1 MSKSIDF
8 DISICPRIFQ
18 FKSKFKKQSSLV
30 EPINNAMNDN
40 DLKLILSA
48 SNDNLIR
55 WVKRW
60 KSIEPDTA
68 TFSAIVLEEAGEW
81 DSIAQSIDDFCSEF
95 NSNWEST
102 KADFFEMHEVA
113 DFKEL
118 KHKIENNLLSSSNP
132 IQEAGESLSDVA
144 GFISV
149 WLWLSIVT
157 AIIVVVFTLN
167 NSMGQKALLVIQIIY
182 GLLSF
187 YSITG
192 VIRSLKRAGN
202 LLKNN
207 NN

>member
-1 MSKSIDF
+1 V
-8 DISICPRIFQ
+8 
-18 FKSKFKKQSSLV
+18 SLLV
-30 EPINNAMNDN
+30 SLTSVGLFLYLNESINNAMNDN
-40 DLKLILSA
+40 DLKIILSA

-118 KHKIENNLLSSSNP
+118 KHKIENNL
-132 IQEAGESLSDVA
+132 AGESLSDVA

-167 NSMGQKALLVIQIIY
+167 NSMGQMALLVIQIIY

-192 VIRSLKRAGN
+192 VIRSLKKAGN

>member
-40 DLKLILSA
+40 DLKIILSA

>member
-1 MSKSIDF
+1 
-8 DISICPRIFQ
+8 
-18 FKSKFKKQSSLV
+18 
-30 EPINNAMNDN
+30 MNDN
-40 DLKLILSA
+40 DLKIILSA

-81 DSIAQSIDDFCSEF
+81 DKISKSVDDFCSEF

-102 KADFFEMHEVA
+102 KTNFFRIYAVA
-113 DFKEL
+113 DFYEL
-118 KHKIENNLLSSSNP
+118 KYRIESNSLKARNP

-192 VIRSLKRAGN
+192 VIRSLKKAGN

>member
-1 MSKSIDF
+1 MSLLV
-8 DISICPRIFQ
+8 
-18 FKSKFKKQSSLV
+18 SLTSV
-30 EPINNAMNDN
+30 GLFLYLNESINNAMNDN
-40 DLKLILSA
+40 DLKIILSA

>member
-1 MSKSIDF
+1 MT
-8 DISICPRIFQ
+8 
-18 FKSKFKKQSSLV
+18 
-30 EPINNAMNDN
+30 DN
-40 DLKLILSA
+40 DLKKILKA
-48 SNDNLIR
+48 SNDNLVR

-81 DSIAQSIDDFCSEF
+81 DLIAKSVDDFCSEF

-149 WLWLSIVT
+149 WLWSSIAA

-167 NSMGQKALLVIQIIY
+167 NSMGQKGLLVVQIIY
-182 GLLSF
+182 GVLSF
-187 YSITG
+187 YFISG
-192 VIRSLKRAGN
+192 VIRSLKKAGKF
-202 LLKNN
+202 LKMHKE
-207 NN
+207 